1 MSYYNWT
8 EILENNSEKELI
20 KIIKERTS
28 EPEEKVLAA
37 FAELDKRGIDTT
49 ELSKKQD
56 LSPDDTKEVE
66 ELPILYSDKVI
77 YTFSIL
83 FSVLFGGILFANNL
97 KTVGDKKGTLPVIVF
112 SVLYTGLTIYLVNLI
127 NANSSATFILNM
139 IGALI
144 INNLFW
150 NKYIGKSQLYHKKS
164 YKKPLIIA
172 LAIFIPLA
180 ALIIWATIVSTQL

>member
-8 EILENNSEKELI
+8 EILEKNSDKELI
-20 KIIKERTS
+20 KIIKERTT

-37 FAELDKRGIDTT
+37 FAELDKRGTDTT

-56 LSPDDTKEVE
+56 LNPDESKEVE
-66 ELPILYSDKVI
+66 ELPVLYSEKVI

-97 KTVGDKKGTLPVIVF
+97 KTVGNKKGALPVIIF

-127 NANSSATFILNM
+127 NTNSSATLIINM

-150 NKYIGKSQLYHKKS
+150 NKYIGKGKLYHKKS

-180 ALIIWATIVSTQL
+180 ALIIWAAIVSTQL

>member
-8 EILENNSEKELI
+8 EILEKNSDKELI
-20 KIIKERTS
+20 KIIKERTT

-37 FAELDKRGIDTT
+37 FAELDKRGTDTT

-56 LSPDDTKEVE
+56 LNPDESKEVE
-66 ELPILYSDKVI
+66 ELPVLYSEKVI

-97 KTVGDKKGTLPVIVF
+97 KTVGNKKGALPVIIF

-127 NANSSATFILNM
+127 NTNSSATLIINM

-150 NKYIGKSQLYHKKS
+150 NKYIGKGKLYHKKS

-180 ALIIWATIVSTQL
+180 ALIIWVAIVSTQL

>member
-8 EILENNSEKELI
+8 EILEKNSDKELI
-20 KIIKERTS
+20 KIIKERTT

-37 FAELDKRGIDTT
+37 FAELYKRGTDTT

-56 LSPDDTKEVE
+56 LNPDESKEVE
-66 ELPILYSDKVI
+66 ELPVLYSEKVI

-97 KTVGDKKGTLPVIVF
+97 KTVGNKKGALPVIIF

-127 NANSSATFILNM
+127 NTNSSATLILNM

-150 NKYIGKSQLYHKKS
+150 NKYIGKGKLYHKKS

-180 ALIIWATIVSTQL
+180 ALIIWAAIVSTQL

>member
-8 EILENNSEKELI
+8 EILEKNSDKELI
-20 KIIKERTS
+20 KIIKERTT

-37 FAELDKRGIDTT
+37 FAELDKRGTDTT

-56 LSPDDTKEVE
+56 LNPDESKEVE
-66 ELPILYSDKVI
+66 ELPVLYSEKVI

-97 KTVGDKKGTLPVIVF
+97 KTVGNKKGALPVIIF
-112 SVLYTGLTIYLVNLI
+112 SVLYTGLSIYLLNLI
-127 NANSSATFILNM
+127 NTNSSATLIINM

-150 NKYIGKSQLYHKKS
+150 NKYIGKGKLYHKKS

-180 ALIIWATIVSTQL
+180 ALIIWAAIVSTQL

>member
-8 EILENNSEKELI
+8 EILEKNSDKELI
-20 KIIKERTS
+20 KIIKERTT

-37 FAELDKRGIDTT
+37 FAELDKRGTDTT
-49 ELSKKQD
+49 EVSKKQD
-56 LSPDDTKEVE
+56 LNPDESKEVE
-66 ELPILYSDKVI
+66 ELPVLYSEKVI

-97 KTVGDKKGTLPVIVF
+97 KTVGNKKGALPVIIF
-112 SVLYTGLTIYLVNLI
+112 SVLYTGLSIYLLNLI
-127 NANSSATFILNM
+127 NTNSSATLIINM

-150 NKYIGKSQLYHKKS
+150 NKYIGKGKLYHKKS

-180 ALIIWATIVSTQL
+180 ALIIWAAIVSTQL